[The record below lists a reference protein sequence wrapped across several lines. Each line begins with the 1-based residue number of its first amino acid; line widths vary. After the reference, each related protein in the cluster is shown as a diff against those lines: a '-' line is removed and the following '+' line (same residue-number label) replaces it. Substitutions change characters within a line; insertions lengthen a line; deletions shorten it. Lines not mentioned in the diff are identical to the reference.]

1 MSNIINVF
9 RKKKEERKP
18 AAISVDSSH
27 WPWSVMALVVL
38 IMLLILLLLA
48 RCSLLLF
55 CYLAWLPVM

>member
-18 AAISVDSSH
+18 AVISVYSSH
-27 WPWSVMALVVL
+27 WLWSVMALVVL

-55 CYLAWLPVM
+55 CYLVWLPVM